1 MIMVTDLKG
10 GACVPTIMVAMVPP
24 RHRGVL
30 ADDDFK
36 LVEITEGRSQVLP
49 SVFHY
54 VLTT

>member
-36 LVEITEGRSQVLP
+36 LVEITEGRI
-49 SVFHY
+49 
-54 VLTT
+54 